1 MTDIIYLDN
10 IISKNI
16 PVTASERQPLPNISV
31 IKCMLKWRWV
41 QQIKC
46 LSDNNEAA
54 FLLQTNPYG
63 LKKNWHECKGN
74 ECFFKHKKN
83 IIGQYVTFVFLSNTR
98 ENFTHQGNNMKQN
111 VGFILLSGSFLGHF
125 HKIWWKV
132 SIQIFKDCCAELFCL
147 PKIWQLAFKLKP
159 LNWRVNQSPERI

>member
-63 LKKNWHECKGN
+63 LKKIDMNVK
-74 ECFFKHKKN
+74 
-83 IIGQYVTFVFLSNTR
+83 VMSVFLNTR
-98 ENFTHQGNNMKQN
+98 KT
-111 VGFILLSGSFLGHF
+111 L
-125 HKIWWKV
+125 
-132 SIQIFKDCCAELFCL
+132 
-147 PKIWQLAFKLKP
+147 
-159 LNWRVNQSPERI
+159 